1 MLNLAQKFLVI
12 LQKKLISKYMAFFE
26 YKNIRVAG
34 IACAVP
40 SNEVKTESYKPIF
53 GDEEVEKFMEMTGV
67 RASRRTSEHQTC
79 SDLGFRAASELLS
92 KKKIDPNEIGALI
105 FASHSPDYRRP
116 STAFVLQHRLGIPKE
131 AVCYD
136 ISLGCSSLVVG
147 MQTIAS
153 IMACGDVKKAL
164 LFVGDTAGKSVF
176 PNDRSSAM
184 LFGEAGAVMLFEKS
198 DDEADSMKALVRSDG
213 SGYKY
218 MIVPGGGYR
227 NLHASEEV
235 VMCEDGNPRTLMNS
249 FIQGTSVFTFT
260 IFDVPRLIKDFF
272 SKSETTPESYD
283 CFAFHQANLYILK
296 QIAKKT
302 KIDFEKMPI
311 TLDRYGN
318 TSGASAI
325 VSLCDK
331 YGSVDT
337 SQKIKVMACGF
348 GIGISLG
355 ATSFEINVNDILP
368 IYEDDQVFTD
378 GLITNPNQL
387 YEK

>member
-1 MLNLAQKFLVI
+1 
-12 LQKKLISKYMAFFE
+12 MAFF
-26 YKNIRVAG
+26 KFINISVAG
-34 IACAVP
+34 VACSVP
-40 SNEVKTESYKPIF
+40 KNEVKTETYKSLF

-67 RASRRTSEHQTC
+67 RSTHRTLEHQTC
-79 SDLGFRAASELLS
+79 SDLGYHAARELLS
-92 KKKIDPNEIGALI
+92 KKGVSPEEVGALI
-105 FASHSPDYRRP
+105 FSSHSPDYRRP
-116 STAFVLQHRLGIPKE
+116 STAFVLQYRLGLPKE

-147 MQTIAS
+147 MQTMAS
-153 IMACGDVKKAL
+153 ILTTSDIKYGL
-164 LFVGDTAGKSVF
+164 LFVGDTAGKSVY
-176 PNDRSSAM
+176 PEDRSSAM
-184 LFGEAGAVMLFEKS
+184 LFGEAGAVMLLEKTANPK
-198 DDEADSMKALVRSDG
+198 DEINALIRSDG
-213 SGYKY
+213 SGYRY

-272 SKSETTPESYD
+272 AKTGTTPDDFD
-283 CFAFHQANLYILK
+283 CFGFHQANLYILK

-302 KIDFEKMPI
+302 KIDFERMPI

-325 VSLCDK
+325 VSLCDR
-331 YGSVDT
+331 YGNEKDDK
-337 SQKIKVMACGF
+337 KIKVMACGF

-355 ATSFEINVNDILP
+355 ATSFEINTRDILP
-368 IYEDDQVFTD
+368 IFEDDAIFEE
-378 GLITNPNQL
+378 GLITDPNQL
-387 YEK
+387 YEKK

>member
-1 MLNLAQKFLVI
+1 
-12 LQKKLISKYMAFFE
+12 MAFFK
-26 YKNIRVAG
+26 YNNIKVAG
-34 IACAVP
+34 VACAVP
-40 SNEVKTESYKPIF
+40 KNIILTETYKSLF

-67 RASRRTSEHQTC
+67 RSSHRTLEHQTC
-79 SDLGFRAASELLS
+79 SDLGFRAASELLAH
-92 KKKIDPNEIGALI
+92 KGVKPEEIGAVI
-105 FASHSPDYRRP
+105 FSSHSPDYRRP
-116 STAFVLQHRLGIPKE
+116 ATAFVLQYRLGIPKE

-147 MQTIAS
+147 MQTVAS
-153 IMACGDVKKAL
+153 IMNTGDIQKAL
-164 LFVGDTAGKSVF
+164 LFVGDTAGKSVY
-176 PNDRSSAM
+176 PEDRSSAM
-184 LFGEAGAVMLFEKS
+184 LFGEAGAVMLLEKT
-198 DDEADSMKALVRSDG
+198 DDPNEEINALVRSDG
-213 SGYKY
+213 SGYRY

-227 NLHASEEV
+227 NLHASEDV

-272 SKSETTPESYD
+272 AQTETAPDQYD

-302 KIDFEKMPI
+302 KIDFERMPI

-318 TSGASAI
+318 TSGASAV

-331 YGSVDT
+331 YGNSNENKT
-337 SQKIKVMACGF
+337 LKVMACGF

-355 ATSFEINVNDILP
+355 ATSFEINTADILP
-368 IYEDDQVFTD
+368 IFEDDAIFED
-378 GLITNPNQL
+378 GLITDPNQL
-387 YEK
+387 YEKK

>member
-1 MLNLAQKFLVI
+1 
-12 LQKKLISKYMAFFE
+12 MAFFDFDD
-26 YKNIRVAG
+26 IHVAG

-40 SNEVKTESYKPIF
+40 SNVVTSDSFKDQF
-53 GDEEVEKFMEMTGV
+53 GDEEVEKFKAMTGV
-67 RASRRTSEHQTC
+67 CSSRRTFEHQTA
-79 SDLGFRAASELLS
+79 SDLGVKAASELLNHLRV
-92 KKKIDPNEIGALI
+92 KPQEIGALI

-116 STAFVLQHRLGIPKE
+116 STAFVIQYRLGIGKE

-147 MQTIAS
+147 MQTLAS
-153 IMACGDVKKAL
+153 IMNTSDIDKAL
-164 LFVGDTAGKSVF
+164 LVVGDTAGKSVCE
-176 PNDRSSAM
+176 NDRSSVM
-184 LFGEAGAVMLFEKS
+184 LFGEAGGAMLLEKKVGYKVQS
-198 DDEADSMKALVRSDG
+198 LIRSDG
-213 SGYKY
+213 SGYRY

-227 NLHASEEV
+227 NLNADPTPV
-235 VMCEDGNPRTLMNS
+235 LCKDGNERSLLNS

-272 SKSETTPESYD
+272 AKTDTTPDSYD
-283 CFAFHQANLYILK
+283 VFAFHQANLYILK

-302 KIDFEKMPI
+302 KIPFDKLPI

-331 YGSVDT
+331 YGNSESD
-337 SQKIKVMACGF
+337 KHLKVFACGF

-355 ATSFEINVNDILP
+355 VTTFEIDTRNILP
-368 IYEDDQVFTD
+368 IFEDDSVFEE
-378 GLITNPNQL
+378 GVITNPNQL
-387 YEK
+387 YE

>member
-1 MLNLAQKFLVI
+1 
-12 LQKKLISKYMAFFE
+12 MAFFNF
-26 YKNIRVAG
+26 KNIRVAG
-34 IACAVP
+34 VACAVP
-40 SNEVKTESYKPIF
+40 TNEVKTETYKPLF
-53 GDEEVEKFMEMTGV
+53 GDEEVDKFMEMTGV
-67 RASRRTSEHQTC
+67 RASHRTTEHQTC
-79 SDLGFRAASELLS
+79 SDLGYRAASELLA
-92 KKKIDPNEIGALI
+92 KKKVDPNEIGVVI

-116 STAFVLQHRLGIPKE
+116 STAFVLQYRLGIPKE

-147 MQTIAS
+147 MQTVAS
-153 IMACGDVKKAL
+153 IMNTCDAKKAL
-164 LFVGDTAGKSVF
+164 LFVGDTAGKSVY
-176 PNDRSSAM
+176 PEDRSSAM
-184 LFGEAGAVMLFEKS
+184 LFGEAGAVMLLEKT
-198 DDEADSMKALVRSDG
+198 DDENDQIKALVRSDG
-213 SGYKY
+213 TGFKY

-272 SKSETTPESYD
+272 AQTETNPDFYD
-283 CFAFHQANLYILK
+283 CFAFHQANHYILK

-302 KIDFEKMPI
+302 KIDFDRMPI

-331 YGSVDT
+331 YGKSEESKT
-337 SQKIKVMACGF
+337 IKVMTCGF

-355 ATSFEINVNDILP
+355 ATSFEINTDDILP
-368 IYEDDQVFTD
+368 IYEDDQVFEE
-378 GLITNPNQL
+378 GLITDPNQL
-387 YEK
+387 YGKK

>member
-1 MLNLAQKFLVI
+1 
-12 LQKKLISKYMAFFE
+12 MAFFE
-26 YKNIRVAG
+26 FKNIKVAG
-34 IACAVP
+34 VACAVP
-40 SNEVKTESYKPIF
+40 KNEIKTESYKPIF
-53 GDEEVEKFMEMTGV
+53 GDEEVEKFMAMTGV
-67 RASRRTSEHQTC
+67 KASHRTQEHQTC
-79 SDLGFRAASELLS
+79 SDLGYRAARELLAH
-92 KKKIDPNEIGALI
+92 KGVKPEEIGALL
-105 FASHSPDYRRP
+105 FSSHSPDYRRP
-116 STAFVLQHRLGIPKE
+116 STAFVLQHRLGVPEE

-153 IMACGDVKKAL
+153 IMSTSDMKYGL
-164 LFVGDTAGKSVF
+164 LFVGDTAGKSVN
-176 PNDRSSAM
+176 PHDRSSAM
-184 LFGEAGAVMLFEKS
+184 LFGEAGAVMLLEKTQN
-198 DDEADSMKALVRSDG
+198 EADQIKALVRSDG
-213 SGYKY
+213 SGFKY

-235 VMCEDGNPRTLMNS
+235 VKCADGNERSLMNS

-260 IFDVPRLIKDFF
+260 IFDVPRLIKDFW
-272 SKSETTPESYD
+272 KQTATGPDDYD

-302 KIDFEKMPI
+302 KIPFERLPI

-325 VSLCDK
+325 VSLCDV
-331 YGSVDT
+331 YGAGNDNKT
-337 SQKIKVMACGF
+337 IKVMACGF

-355 ATSFEINVNDILP
+355 ATSFEINTDDILP
-368 IYEDDQVFTD
+368 IMEDDEIYTE

-387 YEK
+387 YEKK

>member
-1 MLNLAQKFLVI
+1 
-12 LQKKLISKYMAFFE
+12 MAFF
-26 YKNIRVAG
+26 NFRSIRVAG
-34 IACAVP
+34 VACAVP
-40 SNEVKTESYKPIF
+40 INEVKTETYKPLF

-67 RASRRTSEHQTC
+67 RASHRTTEHQTC
-79 SDLGFRAASELLS
+79 SDLGYKAASELLA
-92 KKKIDPNEIGALI
+92 KKGINPDEIGALI

-116 STAFVLQHRLGIPKE
+116 STAFVLQYRLGIPKE

-147 MQTIAS
+147 MQTVAS
-153 IMACGDVKKAL
+153 IMNTSDIKKAL
-164 LFVGDTAGKSVF
+164 LFVGDTAGKSVY
-176 PNDRSSAM
+176 PEDRSSAM
-184 LFGEAGAVMLFEKS
+184 LFGEAGAVMLLEKT
-198 DDEADSMKALVRSDG
+198 DNETDQINALVRSDG
-213 SGYKY
+213 TGFKY

-227 NLHASEEV
+227 NLHACEDV

-272 SKSETTPESYD
+272 AQTETTPDYYD

-302 KIDFEKMPI
+302 KIDFERMPI

-331 YGSVDT
+331 YGENNEG
-337 SQKIKVMACGF
+337 KNIKVMACGF

-355 ATSFEINVNDILP
+355 ATSFEINTNDILP
-368 IYEDDQVFTD
+368 IYEDDQVFEE

-387 YEK
+387 YGKK

>member
-1 MLNLAQKFLVI
+1 
-12 LQKKLISKYMAFFE
+12 MAFFNF
-26 YKNIRVAG
+26 KNIKVAG

-40 SNEVKTESYKPIF
+40 KNKVLTESYKPLF
-53 GDEEVEKFMEMTGV
+53 GDEEVEKFIEMTGV
-67 RASRRTSEHQTC
+67 RSSHRTSEHQTT
-79 SDLGFRAASELLS
+79 SDLGYYAAKRLLEH
-92 KKKIDPNEIGALI
+92 KKISPEEIGALI
-105 FASHSPDYRRP
+105 FSSHSPDYRRP
-116 STAFVLQHRLGIPKE
+116 ATAFVLQYRLGIPKE

-153 IMACGDVKKAL
+153 IMNTSDIKKAL

-176 PNDRSSAM
+176 PKDRSSAM
-184 LFGEAGAVMLFEKS
+184 IFGEAGAVMLFEKS
-198 DDEADSMKALVRSDG
+198 ENEEDQINALIRSDG
-213 SGYKY
+213 SGFKY
-218 MIVPGGGYR
+218 MIIPGGGYR
-227 NLHASEEV
+227 NLHASDEV

-260 IFDVPRLIKDFF
+260 IFDVPRLIKDFWA
-272 SKSETTPESYD
+272 KTNTTPEDYD

-311 TLDRYGN
+311 TIDRYGN
-318 TSGASAI
+318 TSGASPI
-325 VSLCDK
+325 VSLCDR
-331 YGSVDT
+331 YGNIKNNQT
-337 SQKIKVMACGF
+337 LKVMSCGF

-355 ATSFEINVNDILP
+355 ATSFNINTNDILP
-368 IYEDDQVFTD
+368 IYEDDQIFEE

-387 YEK
+387 YSKI

>member
-1 MLNLAQKFLVI
+1 
-12 LQKKLISKYMAFFE
+12 MAFFNF
-26 YKNIRVAG
+26 KNIKVAG
-34 IACAVP
+34 VACAVP
-40 SNEVKTESYKPIF
+40 TNEVKTDSYKPLF

-67 RASRRTSEHQTC
+67 RASHRTSEHQTC
-79 SDLGFRAASELLS
+79 SDLGYRAASELLT
-92 KKKIDPNEIGALI
+92 KKQINPNEIGALI

-116 STAFVLQHRLGIPKE
+116 STAFVLQYRLGIPKE

-153 IMACGDVKKAL
+153 IMNTSDIKKAL
-164 LFVGDTAGKSVF
+164 LFVGDTAGKSVY
-176 PNDRSSAM
+176 PEDRSSVM
-184 LFGEAGAVMLFEKS
+184 LFGEAGAVMLLEKT
-198 DDEADSMKALVRSDG
+198 DNETDQINALVRSDG
-213 SGYKY
+213 TGFKY

-227 NLHASEEV
+227 NLHANEEV

-272 SKSETTPESYD
+272 AQTETTPDYYD

-302 KIDFEKMPI
+302 KINFERMPI

-331 YGSVDT
+331 YGESCESKT
-337 SQKIKVMACGF
+337 IKVMACGF

-355 ATSFEINVNDILP
+355 ATSFEINTDDIFP
-368 IYEDDQVFTD
+368 IYEDDQVFED
-378 GLITNPNQL
+378 GLITNPDQL
-387 YEK
+387 YEKK

>member
-1 MLNLAQKFLVI
+1 
-12 LQKKLISKYMAFFE
+12 MAFFNF
-26 YKNIRVAG
+26 KNIKVAG
-34 IACAVP
+34 VACAVP
-40 SNEVKTESYKPIF
+40 TNEVKTETYKPLF

-67 RASRRTSEHQTC
+67 RASHRTTEHQTC
-79 SDLGFRAASELLS
+79 SDLGYKAASELLA
-92 KKKIDPNEIGALI
+92 KKGINPDEIGALI

-116 STAFVLQHRLGIPKE
+116 STAFVLQYRLGIPKE

-147 MQTIAS
+147 MQTVAS
-153 IMACGDVKKAL
+153 IINTGDINKAL
-164 LFVGDTAGKSVF
+164 LIVGDTAGKSVY

-184 LFGEAGAVMLFEKS
+184 LFGEAGAVMLLEKT
-198 DDEADSMKALVRSDG
+198 DNDNDQIKALVRSDG

-272 SKSETTPESYD
+272 VKTETTPDYYD

-302 KIDFEKMPI
+302 KIDFDRMPL

-331 YGSVDT
+331 YGKSEESKT
-337 SQKIKVMACGF
+337 IKVMTCGF

-355 ATSFEINVNDILP
+355 ATSFEINTDDILP
-368 IYEDDQVFTD
+368 IYEDDQVFEE
-378 GLITNPNQL
+378 GLITDPNQL
-387 YEK
+387 YGKK

>member
-1 MLNLAQKFLVI
+1 
-12 LQKKLISKYMAFFE
+12 MAYFHFN
-26 YKNIRVAG
+26 NIGVAG

-40 SNEVKTESYKPIF
+40 SNEVASDSYKKQF
-53 GDEEVEKFMEMTGV
+53 GEEEVEKFKAMTGV
-67 RASRRTSEHQTC
+67 CASRRTSEHQTA
-79 SDLGFRAASELLS
+79 SDLAVRAASELLNHL
-92 KKKIDPNEIGALI
+92 KINPDEIGALI

-116 STAFVLQHRLGIPKE
+116 STAFVIQHRLGISKE

-147 MQTIAS
+147 MQTLAS
-153 IMACGDVKKAL
+153 IMNTSDINKGL
-164 LFVGDTAGKSVF
+164 LIVGDTAGKSVCT
-176 PNDRSSAM
+176 NDRSSVM
-184 LFGEAGAVMLFEKS
+184 LFGEAGGAMILEKRKGS
-198 DDEADSMKALVRSDG
+198 NIDSLIRSDG
-213 SGYKY
+213 DGYKY
-218 MIVPGGGYR
+218 MIIPGGGYR
-227 NLHASEEV
+227 NLNADSTP
-235 VMCEDGNPRTLMNS
+235 VMCLDGNERSLMNS

-272 SKSETTPESYD
+272 AKTETSPADYD
-283 CFAFHQANLYILK
+283 VFAFHQANLYILK

-302 KIDFEKMPI
+302 KIPFDKVPI
-311 TLDRYGN
+311 SLDRYGN

-331 YGSVDT
+331 YGT
-337 SQKIKVMACGF
+337 SKDNEHLRVFACGF

-355 ATSFEINVNDILP
+355 VTTFDIDTANILP
-368 IYEDDQVFTD
+368 IFEDDSIFEE